1 MKTIFALSLA
11 ALATELCSAHYTFDK
26 LFVNDVAKGSA
37 NTYIRKH
44 QNGYMPTKF
53 KNAPSGSI
61 SPTNAD
67 FTCNKGS
74 PPQRLRSSFG
84 ATGMMHPGPVQVYVT
99 PVTNAASGAP
109 PAGPWYKV
117 YQALLCKAGA
127 ANTLQATAWCSWGED
142 KISFPIPATLPNG
155 QYLARAEH
163 IATHGGHVGKAE
175 FCYACAQIQ
184 VTGTTAS
191 SIPGSNAQIPGVYA
205 QSDSAVNFSVWG
217 RSTSFDAT
225 PGPAVIAGGT
235 IRGSPSGAGGDKSVT
250 VAAARTSTSSVAPAP
265 PAAPAS
271 SYSSVAPA
279 ASSTPAKQP
288 PTCGGN

>member
-1 MKTIFALSLA
+1 MKTTFALSLV

-74 PPQRLRSSFG
+74 TPVGLQQAFG
-84 ATGMMHPGPVQVYVT
+84 ATGMLHPGPVQVYVT
-99 PVTNAASGAP
+99 PVTNAAS
-109 PAGPWYKV
+109 V

-127 ANTLQATAWCSWGED
+127 ANTLQTTAWCSWGED

-163 IATHGGHVGKAE
+163 IATHGGHVGEAE
-175 FCYACAQIQ
+175 FYYACAQIQ
-184 VTGTTAS
+184 VTGSTAT
-191 SIPGSNAQIPGVYA
+191 SIPGTT
-205 QSDSAVNFSVWG
+205 VNFSVWG

-225 PGPAVIAGGT
+225 PGPAVIPGGT
-235 IRGSPSGAGGDKSVT
+235 IRGSSSGAGGDKSVT
-250 VAAARTSTSSVAPAP
+250 VAAARTSTSSVAPAA

-271 SYSSVAPA
+271 SSSSAAPA
-279 ASSTPAKQP
+279 ASSTPVKQP